1 MTTVAPFRREPD
13 DEIGVRAEL
22 PAPEQPPPATP
33 AVVTEKRRGLFR
45 RRTAAEQ
52 AAELAA
58 QRDAAA
64 DVLEV
69 QDDPALTAAMSP
81 REIKRRQRD
90 ARAVRAAKA
99 EQERRSALAAMRRTA
114 RDQATNDE
122 LAEIASAD
130 KVDAAR
136 AGAQCRR
143 LTEPGARLAGL
154 YRAQRWLGR
163 LLLALVSG
171 GIGWMAVNV
180 HNAAVDASTPLTDPY
195 WWLSYLVDPL
205 ITTPLVVLLILRG
218 IAARY
223 GARPFG
229 GARIAVLEIVLLVLS
244 AGLNLSGVFGHQLT
258 PGLLMSHVTPPV
270 MVALI
275 VFMYAP
281 IMSFLGGLLA
291 EAYEQAQA
299 ATRPAHLTEAE
310 TEEAERIGQA
320 LVGIRSGALPL
331 GDDGLPS
338 TNQVEKYLR
347 AVNGKVAKANAQRVA
362 EAIRAMFTNGLTA

>member
-1 MTTVAPFRREPD
+1 MTVSTLRREPED
-13 DEIGVRAEL
+13 DAGAWETEPTAQ
-22 PAPEQPPPATP
+22 QPPPGSPVA
-33 AVVTEKRRGLFR
+33 AERRGLFR
-45 RRTAAEQ
+45 RRTAADR

-58 QRDAAA
+58 QRDAAR

-69 QDDPALTAAMSP
+69 QDDPALTGAMTR
-81 REIKRRQRD
+81 REISRRQRD
-90 ARAVRAAKA
+90 ARAVRAAQA
-99 EQERRSALAAMRRTA
+99 EQERRSALSATRRKA
-114 RDQATNDE
+114 RDQATEDE
-122 LAEIASAD
+122 LAEVSAAD
-130 KVDAAR
+130 RVDAAR

-180 HNAAVDASTPLTDPY
+180 HNAAVTTSTPITDPG

-229 GARIAVLEIVLLVLS
+229 GPRIVLLEVVLLALS
-244 AGLNLSGVFGHQLT
+244 AGLNLSGVFNHQVT
-258 PGLLMSHVTPPV
+258 AGLLMSHLTPPV

-281 IMSFLGGLLA
+281 IMSFLGSLLA
-291 EAYEQAQA
+291 EAYEEAQA
-299 ATRPAHLTEAE
+299 ATRSAHLTEDE
-310 TEEAERIGQA
+310 KTEAKRVGQC
-320 LVGIRSGALPL
+320 LIGIRAGELRL
-331 GDDGLPS
+331 GENGLPS

-347 AVNGKVAKANAQRVA
+347 QVNGSIAKAHAQRVA
-362 EAIRAMFTNGLTA
+362 ELIQTMFGNGLTV

>member
-1 MTTVAPFRREPD
+1 MTVSTLRREPED
-13 DEIGVRAEL
+13 DAGVWETE
-22 PAPEQPPPATP
+22 PTVQQPPPENTAAAP
-33 AVVTEKRRGLFR
+33 ERRGLFR
-45 RRTAAEQ
+45 RRTAADQ
-52 AAELAA
+52 AAELTA
-58 QRDAAA
+58 QRDAAR
-64 DVLEV
+64 DVLKV
-69 QDDPALTAAMSP
+69 QDDPALTKAMTP
-81 REIKRRQRD
+81 REIRRRQRD

-99 EQERRSALAAMRRTA
+99 EQERRSALTATQRTA
-114 RDQATNDE
+114 REQATNDE
-122 LAEIASAD
+122 LAEIANTD

-154 YRAQRWLGR
+154 YRTQRWLSR

-180 HNAAVDASTPLTDPY
+180 HNAAVDASTPLTDPG

-223 GARPFG
+223 GSRPFG
-229 GARIAVLEIVLLVLS
+229 GVRIAVLEVVLLVLS
-244 AGLNLSGVFGHQLT
+244 AGLNLSGVFGHEVT
-258 PGLLMSHVTPPV
+258 AGLLMSHVTPPV

-291 EAYEQAQA
+291 EAYEEAQA
-299 ATRPAHLTEAE
+299 ATRSAHLTEDE
-310 TEEAERIGQA
+310 KTEAKRVGLA
-320 LVGIRSGALPL
+320 LIGIRSGELPL
-331 GDDGLPS
+331 GADGLPS

-347 AVNGKVAKANAQRVA
+347 SVNGKVAKAHAQRVA
-362 EAIRAMFTNGLTA
+362 ELVQTMLGNGLTA